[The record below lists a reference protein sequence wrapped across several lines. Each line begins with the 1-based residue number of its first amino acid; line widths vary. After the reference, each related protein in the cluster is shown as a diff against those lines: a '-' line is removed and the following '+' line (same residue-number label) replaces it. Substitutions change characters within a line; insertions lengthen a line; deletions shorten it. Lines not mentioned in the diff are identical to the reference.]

1 MSYTRTV
8 SKPITLYYSR
18 TVSYPASQNGG
29 TINVSGSVTETV
41 NVNVHVDTTPFDS
54 SVSGC
59 NQQVNIL
66 TGAVAATEAAQ
77 VASVD
82 ANSKRVASTII
93 NGFFKTIGS
102 EISQQINEL
111 TNEVESLA
119 MHLVELTKRCLEKQ
133 NQMGVDYQRICQRY
147 IKVFDTLNT
156 ELKNRIHEIDQPVFK
171 FREQADAYAQK
182 GSDSDMVSTVVV
194 TGSEEAKLQAHLSSA
209 TLKYQASEMLHHA
222 SEYLYR
228 QRDMRSTI
236 AHHMFQDDEGSYY
249 VPLMMTERVGEDGVK
264 STFLYSPK
272 TISKSLDNGAVCDQI
287 EHRQWEPVSDAEQER
302 VANYFNAEVSS
313 HFASPSAHDER
324 VRETMLNLFSNNRI
338 KRVK

>member
-8 SKPITLYYSR
+8 SKDVVIHYSGS
-18 TVSYPASQNGG
+18 VSYPASQHG
-29 TINVSGSVTETV
+29 GSVSYTGTVTERV
-41 NVNVHVDTTPFDS
+41 NVNVHVDTNPFDN
-54 SVSGC
+54 SVEGC

-77 VASVD
+77 VASVN

-119 MHLVELTKRCLEKQ
+119 LHLVELTKRCLEKQ
-133 NQMGVDYQRICQRY
+133 KQMGVDYQRICQRY
-147 IKVFDTLNT
+147 MKVFDTLNT

-182 GSDSDMVSTVVV
+182 GSESDMVSTVVV

-209 TLKYQASEMLHHA
+209 MLKHQASEMLHHA
-222 SEYLYR
+222 SDYLYR

-236 AHHMFQDDEGSYY
+236 AHHMFQGGEACYY

-272 TISKSLDNGAVCDQI
+272 PINKSMDNGFVRDQI
-287 EHRQWEPVSDAEQER
+287 ERRQWKPVNDAEQER
-302 VANYFNAEVSS
+302 VTNYFNAEVSR
-313 HFASPSAHDER
+313 HFASPSSHDER
-324 VRETMLNLFSNNRI
+324 VRQMVLRMFSNNRI
-338 KRVK
+338 MRVE

>member
-8 SKPITLYYSR
+8 SKTITIHYSG
-18 TVSYPASQNGG
+18 TVSYPASKTGG
-29 TINVSGSVTETV
+29 TRSYSGTATEVV
-41 NVNVHVDTTPFDS
+41 NVNVHVDTNPFDN
-54 SVSGC
+54 SVASC

-82 ANSKRVASTII
+82 SNSKRVASTII

-119 MHLVELTKRCLEKQ
+119 MHLVEQTKRCLEKK

-147 IKVFDTLNT
+147 IKVFDTLNA
-156 ELKNRIHEIDQPVFK
+156 ELKNRIHEIDLPVFK
-171 FREQADAYAQK
+171 FRETADAYAQK

-209 TLKYQASEMLHHA
+209 TLKHQASEMLHHA

-236 AHHMFQDDEGSYY
+236 AHHMFQGDEACYY

-272 TISKSLDNGAVCDQI
+272 AITNTIDNGVVRDQI
-287 EHRQWEPVSDAEQER
+287 EHRQWEPVSNAEQER
-302 VANYFNAEVSS
+302 VANYFKAEVGS
-313 HFASPSAHDER
+313 HFASPTAHDER
-324 VRETMLNLFSNNRI
+324 VRQMMLNLFSKNRI
-338 KRVK
+338 MRVK